1 VSVRK
6 WFERAYV
13 YWLWRKWRIFI
24 EKHRLLGLLLIPFIA
39 MTFILVTGLLLL
51 IDILIER
58 LVRK

>member
-1 VSVRK
+1 MNIRK
-6 WFERAYV
+6 LFEKIYV
-13 YWLWRKWRIFI
+13 YWLWRRWRIFI
-24 EKHRLLGLLLIPFIA
+24 EKHRLLGLLLIPFIV